1 MQKNYNIVTKEWLG
15 NATPNSHPV
24 LDQLFYDYNGVRY
37 LVDGKKVVLDY
48 SKKEREVAEWLKNT
62 FGGEIKMIPKVNIP
76 EGIKTPDYIFR
87 GESWDL
93 KIPKGSGKRTIEDLL
108 KRNRKQSKNFII
120 DISFM
125 KNKDDDIRKQIIKL
139 FNSKTTNWIYKI
151 IIKRQENLICVLEN
165 NKKEIGRNP
174 TGHDQF
180 H

>member
-1 MQKNYNIVTKEWLG
+1 
-15 NATPNSHPV
+15 
-24 LDQLFYDYNGVRY
+24 
-37 LVDGKKVVLDY
+37 
-48 SKKEREVAEWLKNT
+48 
-62 FGGEIKMIPKVNIP
+62 
-76 EGIKTPDYIFR
+76 
-87 GESWDL
+87 
-93 KIPKGSGKRTIEDLL
+93 LL

-120 DISFM
+120 NISFM